1 MHMTTSEITGQP
13 CSGKST
19 YIDKVLLS
27 CKDPESSSDAI
38 IQKIYFFFYGFIY
51 LENSRIKTILKWS
64 LKENASIL
72 FRLNIFRNAIAKFG
86 VFNKKY
92 LIKLKNNHNFFLD
105 EGISH
110 LPFLFL
116 ETDTRTVVEF
126 IFNELQQVNVLF
138 LKSPGSE
145 KIKKRLKDRG
155 HKRLQF
161 LTISN
166 FVDRNEEIE
175 EILIP
180 LYANSCKNFE
190 VI

>member
-1 MHMTTSEITGQP
+1 MTTTEITGQP

-27 CKDPESSSDAI
+27 YKISESSTDTL
-38 IQKIYFFFYGFIY
+38 IQKIYFFFYGFMY
-51 LENSRIKTILKWS
+51 LENSRIKKILKWS

-72 FRLNIFRNAIAKFG
+72 FRLNIFRNAIAKFAI
-86 VFNKKY
+86 FNKKY
-92 LIKLKNNHNFFLD
+92 FLKLKNNHNFFLD

-116 ETDTRTVVEF
+116 ETDTKLVVEF

-155 HKRLQF
+155 HKRLKF

-166 FVDRNEEIE
+166 FIDRNEEIE
-175 EILIP
+175 EILLP
-180 LYANSCKNFE
+180 LYTNSCKDFK

>member
-1 MHMTTSEITGQP
+1 MTTIEITGQP

-19 YIDKVLLS
+19 YIDKVLS
-27 CKDPESSSDAI
+27 DSESSSDTFK
-38 IQKIYFFFYGFIY
+38 QKIYFFFYGVMY
-51 LENSRIKTILKWS
+51 LETSRIKKILKWS
-64 LKENASIL
+64 LKENASIF

-86 VFNKKY
+86 MFNKKY
-92 LIKLKNNHNFFLD
+92 LIKLKKNHNFLLD

-116 ETDTRTVVEF
+116 ETDTKVVMEF
-126 IFNELQQVNVLF
+126 IFNELQQVNVVF

-145 KIKKRLKDRG
+145 EIKQRLEDRG

-161 LTISN
+161 LTLSN

-175 EILIP
+175 EILIHS
-180 LYANSCKNFE
+180 YANFCKDFK

>member
-1 MHMTTSEITGQP
+1 MITIEITGQP

-19 YIDKVLLS
+19 YIDKVLS
-27 CKDPESSSDAI
+27 DYKDSAPTSDTL
-38 IQKIYFFFYGFIY
+38 IQKIYFFFYGFMY
-51 LENSRIKTILKWS
+51 LENSRIKKILKWS
-64 LKENASIL
+64 LKENASIF

-86 VFNKKY
+86 MFNKKY
-92 LIKLKNNHNFFLD
+92 LIKLTKNQNFLLD

-116 ETDTRTVVEF
+116 ETDTKVVVEF
-126 IFNELQQVNVLF
+126 IFNELQQINVVF

-145 KIKKRLKDRG
+145 EIKQRLKDRG

-175 EILIP
+175 EMLMYS
-180 LYANSCKNFE
+180 YANFCKDFE

>member
-1 MHMTTSEITGQP
+1 MHMTTTEITGQP

-27 CKDPESSSDAI
+27 YKISESSTDTL
-38 IQKIYFFFYGFIY
+38 IQKIYFFFYGFMY
-51 LENSRIKTILKWS
+51 LENSRIKKILKWS

-72 FRLNIFRNAIAKFG
+72 FRLNIFRNAIAKFAI
-86 VFNKKY
+86 FNKKY
-92 LIKLKNNHNFFLD
+92 FLKLKNNHNFFLD

-116 ETDTRTVVEF
+116 ETDTKLVVEF

-155 HKRLQF
+155 HKRLKF

-166 FVDRNEEIE
+166 FIDRNEEIE
-175 EILIP
+175 EILLP
-180 LYANSCKNFE
+180 LYTNSCKDFK